1 MEVSSIKLRRR
12 DALKQRLITGV
23 IAGAGFLTIVYVG
36 GIWLTLLLAV
46 IAMLGYYE
54 YSKLENFKG
63 YELIVIIGYAA
74 IIYTVIPWDYYGW
87 NFFPSPTDMI
97 WLFMF
102 VFMALP
108 VIYKNKLTIDQ
119 VSFMFLGTVYLSF
132 GFHYM
137 VLTRLLDD
145 GLFWTILIFACIWAA
160 DSGAYFTGS
169 AVGKHK
175 LLPEISPKKTIEGA
189 IGGVVISV
197 AAALCFYGFKPELL
211 PLSNAIILGVVIAIA
226 GQLGDLIESAY
237 KRIRNVKDSGS
248 ILPGHGGILD
258 RCDSWLIVF
267 PVVYI
272 LSLLPQ

>member
-23 IAGAGFLTIVYVG
+23 IAGAGFLSVVYVG

-54 YSKLENFKG
+54 YSKLEKFNG
-63 YELIVIIGYAA
+63 YEPIVIIGYSA
-74 IIYTVIPWDYYGW
+74 IIYAVIPWDYYGW
-87 NFFPSPTDMI
+87 NFLPFPSEMI
-97 WLFMF
+97 WLIMF

-108 VIYKNKLTIDQ
+108 VIYKNKLSIDQ
-119 VSFMFLGTVYLSF
+119 VSFMFLGIIYLGF

-145 GLFWTILIFACIWAA
+145 GLFWTLLIFACIWAA
-160 DSGAYFTGS
+160 DSGAYFTGI
-169 AVGKHK
+169 AIGKHK

-211 PLSNAIILGVVIAIA
+211 SLSNAIILGVVIAIA

-237 KRIRNVKDSGS
+237 KRIRHVKDSGS